1 MYNYSSMKSLTC
13 DTFIPVQF
21 SSEVPLKRIITP
33 YLNIKYE
40 PEACRHLIYPDIIGR
55 GHLVNLKQ
63 KCVGEF

>member
-40 PEACRHLIYPDIIGR
+40 PEACRHL
-55 GHLVNLKQ
+55 V
-63 KCVGEF
+63 